1 MAQPPWF
8 EFLKDK
14 HLLWIAHEWDHYAD
28 ELAAWAMERLV
39 NRRDVWSQYTLSK
52 GEVRV
57 YMLPVPELRKLG
69 TDMVTVEKLK
79 RHFSGKQV
87 QHLIGLH
94 SISDHSTAKWF
105 AIDIDLHDEKA
116 INAGE
121 LARANFSAA
130 LEWATRL
137 QADGFDPW
145 LTDSNGVGGYHV
157 WALLDKEYPL
167 ADVYD
172 YVNDIRSDY
181 ASFGLLKKPEM
192 FPPRREVE
200 KDSLP
205 YTLRLPGRHPRRA
218 HYNRIWNFDPIGET
232 QWLEGG
238 EAIEAMIATVPAPL
252 PKKARRRPTK
262 LREVAP
268 KPVTKI
274 PKTKKQRVCLDLD
287 GVLAEY
293 HGWEGPEN
301 IGPPLPG
308 ALEFARSIAK
318 LADIIVFTGRC
329 SEEPGDRDVVQSLS
343 PGQMRIKVVD
353 WLEKHG
359 FPFADVYI
367 GQGKPRVAA
376 FIDDRAVPCSPQSNP
391 TAFKDAQKALRE
403 LLKRKPATAKVKEP
417 KFNIRRGKVE

>member
-1 MAQPPWF
+1 MPQPWL
-8 EFLKDK
+8 EFQKNK
-14 HLLWIAHEWDHYAD
+14 HMLWIAHEWDNYSDDLAD
-28 ELAAWAMERLV
+28 WAMERLV

-57 YMLPVPELRKLG
+57 YMLPVPERRKLG
-69 TDMVTVEKLK
+69 TDMVSIEKLK

-87 QHLIGLH
+87 GHLIGLH
-94 SISDHSTAKWF
+94 SISDHKTAKWF
-105 AIDIDLHDEKA
+105 AIDIDLHDETA

-121 LARANFSAA
+121 LARANFAA
-130 LEWATRL
+130 AMDWSGRL

-145 LTDSNGVGGYHV
+145 VSDSNGVGGYHV

-172 YVNDIRSDY
+172 YVDEIRSDY

-192 FPPRREVE
+192 FPPRRDVD

-218 HYNRIWNFDPIGET
+218 HYTRIWNFDPIGET

-238 EAIEAMIATVPAPL
+238 EAIETMIASKPARL
-252 PKKARRRPTK
+252 PKRAAKNRSK
-262 LREVAP
+262 LRQVAP
-268 KPVTKI
+268 KPVTNI
-274 PKTKKQRVCLDLD
+274 PKTKKQRICVDLD

-293 HGWEGPEN
+293 HGWEGADH
-301 IGPPLPG
+301 IGQPLPG
-308 ALEFARSIAK
+308 ALQFAKSLAK
-318 LADIIVFTGRC
+318 LADIIIFTGRC
-329 SEEPGDRDVVQSLS
+329 SDEPGDRDVVKGLT
-343 PGQMRIKVVD
+343 PGQMRVKVVD

-367 GQGKPRVAA
+367 GQGKPRAAA
-376 FIDDRAVPCSPQSNP
+376 FIDDRAVACSPQLNP
-391 TAFKDAQKALRE
+391 EAYADAQKNLRA
-403 LLKRKPATAKVKEP
+403 LLKRKSAKAKVKEP
-417 KFNIRRGKVE
+417 KFNIRRGKIE

>member
-1 MAQPPWF
+1 MAMPWL
-8 EFLKDK
+8 EFQNDK
-14 HLLWIAHEWDHYAD
+14 HMLWIAKEWDRHAP
-28 ELAAWAMERLV
+28 ELAEWAMERLV
-39 NRRDVWSQYTLSK
+39 NRRDVWSQYTMSK

-69 TDMVTVEKLK
+69 TDMVTIDKLK

-105 AIDIDLHDEKA
+105 AIDVDLHDEKA

-121 LARANFSAA
+121 LARSNFTAA
-130 LEWATRL
+130 LEWSTRL

-145 LTDSNGVGGYHV
+145 LMDSNGVGGYHV
-157 WALLDKEYPL
+157 WTLLDKEYPL

-172 YVNDIRSDY
+172 YANELRADY
-181 ASFGLLKKPEM
+181 AEFGLLKKPEI
-192 FPPRREVE
+192 FPPRREVD

-205 YTLRLPGRHPRRA
+205 YTLRVPGRHPRRA
-218 HYNRIWNFDPIGET
+218 HYNRLWNFDPLGEM

-238 EAIEAMIATVPAPL
+238 EAIETLIATRPAPL
-252 PKKARRRPTK
+252 PKRMRKRPAK
-262 LREVAP
+262 MREVAP
-268 KPVTKI
+268 KPVKKI
-274 PKTKKQRVCLDLD
+274 PKTKKLRVCLDLD

-293 HGWEGPEN
+293 HGWEGPDH

-308 ALEFARSIAK
+308 ALKFAKTVAK
-318 LADIIVFTGRC
+318 LADIVIFTGRC
-329 SEEPGDRDVVQSLS
+329 SEEPGDRDVVQSIS
-343 PGQMRIKVVD
+343 PGQMRIKVID
-353 WLEKHG
+353 WLEKNG

-367 GQGKPRVAA
+367 GQGKPRVHA
-376 FIDDRAVPCSPQSNP
+376 FIDDRAVPCSPQLDP
-391 TAFKDAQKALRE
+391 DAYSEAETQLRL
-403 LLKRKPATAKVKEP
+403 LLKRKPDNKTVKEA

>member
-1 MAQPPWF
+1 MAMPWL
-8 EFLKDK
+8 EFQNDK
-14 HLLWIAHEWDHYAD
+14 HMLWIAKEWDRHAP
-28 ELAAWAMERLV
+28 ELAEWAMERLV
-39 NRRDVWSQYTLSK
+39 NRRDVWSQYTMSK

-69 TDMVTVEKLK
+69 TDMVTIDKLK

-105 AIDIDLHDEKA
+105 AIDVDLHDEKA

-121 LARANFSAA
+121 LARSNFTAA
-130 LEWATRL
+130 LEWSTRL

-145 LTDSNGVGGYHV
+145 LMDSNGVGGYHI
-157 WALLDKEYPL
+157 WTLLDKEYPL

-172 YVNDIRSDY
+172 YANELRADY
-181 ASFGLLKKPEM
+181 AEFGLLKKPEI
-192 FPPRREVE
+192 FPPRREVD

-205 YTLRLPGRHPRRA
+205 YTLRVPGRHPRRA
-218 HYNRIWNFDPIGET
+218 HYNRLWNFDPLGET

-238 EAIEAMIATVPAPL
+238 EAIETLIATRPAPL
-252 PKKARRRPTK
+252 PKRMRKRPSK
-262 LREVAP
+262 MREVAP

-274 PKTKKQRVCLDLD
+274 PKTKRLRVCLDLD

-293 HGWEGPEN
+293 HGWEGPDH
-301 IGPPLPG
+301 IGQPLPG
-308 ALEFARSIAK
+308 ALKFAKNIAK
-318 LADIIVFTGRC
+318 LADIVIFTGRC
-329 SEEPGDRDVVQSLS
+329 SEEPGDRDVIQSTS
-343 PGQMRIKVVD
+343 PGQMRIKVIA

-359 FPFADVYI
+359 FPFVDVYI
-367 GQGKPRVAA
+367 GQGKPRVHA
-376 FIDDRAVPCSPQSNP
+376 FIDDRAVACSPQTEP
-391 TAFKDAQKALRE
+391 DAYSIAETQLRM
-403 LLKRKPATAKVKEP
+403 LLKRKPDAKSVKEP

>member
-1 MAQPPWF
+1 MPVPWL
-8 EFLKDK
+8 ELQKDK
-14 HLLWIAHEWDHYAD
+14 HLLWIAKEWDRYSDQLAD
-28 ELAAWAMERLV
+28 WAMERLV
-39 NRRDVWSQYTLSK
+39 NRRDVWSQYTISK

-69 TDMVTVEKLK
+69 TDMVTHEKLK

-87 QHLIGLH
+87 SHLIGLH

-105 AIDIDLHDEKA
+105 AIDVDLHDDKA

-121 LARANFSAA
+121 LARANFNAA
-130 LEWATRL
+130 MEWALRI
-137 QADGFDPW
+137 QKDGLDPW
-145 LTDSNGVGGYHV
+145 IADSNGAGGYHV

-172 YVNDIRSDY
+172 YVNEIRSDY
-181 ASFGLLKKPEM
+181 ADFGLLKKPEQ

-218 HYNRIWNFDPIGET
+218 HYTRIWNFDPNAET

-238 EAIEAMIATVPAPL
+238 EAIETLIASKPSPL
-252 PKKARRRPTK
+252 PRRARRRPAK

-268 KPVTKI
+268 KTAAAKR
-274 PKTKKQRVCLDLD
+274 PKTKKNRVCVDLD

-293 HGWEGPEN
+293 QGWKGPDH

-308 ALEFARSIAK
+308 ALDFARTVAK
-318 LADIIVFTGRC
+318 LADIVVFTSRC
-329 SEEPGDRDVVQSLS
+329 SEEPGDHDAVQGAS
-343 PGQMRIKVVD
+343 PGQMRIKIVD

-367 GQGKPRVAA
+367 GQGKPKVAA
-376 FIDDRAVPCSPQSNP
+376 FIDDRAIHCTPQSDP
-391 TAFKDAQKALRE
+391 KAFKNAETALRQI
-403 LLKRKPATAKVKEP
+403 LKRKAEPSIKEP

>member
-8 EFLKDK
+8 EFRQDK
-14 HLLWIAHEWDHYAD
+14 HLLWIAHEWDRYSD

-52 GEVRV
+52 GEIRV
-57 YMLPVPELRKLG
+57 YMLPIPERRKLG
-69 TDMVTVEKLK
+69 TDMVTIEKLK

-121 LARANFSAA
+121 LARANFAAA
-130 LEWATRL
+130 LEWSTRL

-145 LTDSNGVGGYHV
+145 LIDSNGVGGYHV

-172 YVNDIRSDY
+172 FVNDIRSDY
-181 ASFGLLKKPEM
+181 ASFGLLKKPEI

-205 YTLRLPGRHPRRA
+205 YTLRLPGRHPRRS
-218 HYNRIWNFDPIGET
+218 HYNRIWNFDPMDET

-238 EAIEAMIATVPAPL
+238 EAIEAMISSVPAPL
-252 PKKARRRPTK
+252 PKRMRKRPAK
-262 LREVAP
+262 LREVVL
-268 KPVTKI
+268 K
-274 PKTKKQRVCLDLD
+274 PKTKILKTKKLRICLDLD

-293 HGWEGPEN
+293 HGWEGPDH
-301 IGPPLPG
+301 IGPPIPG
-308 ALEFARSIAK
+308 ALKFARSLAK
-318 LADIIVFTGRC
+318 LADIVIFTGRC
-329 SEEPGDRDVVQSLS
+329 SEEPGDRDVVQSIS
-343 PGQMRIKVVD
+343 PGQMRVKVVD

-376 FIDDRAVPCSPQSNP
+376 FIDDRAVPCSPQLDP
-391 TAFKDAQKALRE
+391 KAFGEAEKALRS
-403 LLKRKPATAKVKEP
+403 LLKRKPAKASVKEP

>member
-1 MAQPPWF
+1 MAVPWL
-8 EFLKDK
+8 EFQNDK
-14 HLLWIAHEWDHYAD
+14 HMLWIAKEWDSYAP
-28 ELAAWAMERLV
+28 ELAEWAMERLV
-39 NRRDVWSQYTLSK
+39 NRRDVWSQYTMSK
-52 GEVRV
+52 GEIRV

-69 TDMVTVEKLK
+69 TDMVTIDKLK

-105 AIDIDLHDEKA
+105 AVDVDLHDEKA

-121 LARANFSAA
+121 LARSNFNAA
-130 LEWATRL
+130 IEWATRL

-145 LTDSNGVGGYHV
+145 VMDSNGVGGYHV
-157 WALLDKEYPL
+157 WTLLDKEYPL

-172 YVNDIRSDY
+172 YANELRSDY
-181 ASFGLLKKPEM
+181 ADFGLLKKPEI
-192 FPPRREVE
+192 FPPRREVD

-218 HYNRIWNFDPIGET
+218 HYNRLWNFDPLGET

-238 EAIEAMIATVPAPL
+238 EAIETLIATRPAPL
-252 PKKARRRPTK
+252 PKRMRKRPAK
-262 LREVAP
+262 MREVAP
-268 KPVTKI
+268 KPVKNI
-274 PKTKKQRVCLDLD
+274 PKTKKLRVCLDLD

-293 HGWEGPEN
+293 HGWEGADH
-301 IGPPLPG
+301 IGPPLAG
-308 ALEFARSIAK
+308 ALKFAKSVAK
-318 LADIIVFTGRC
+318 LADIVIFTGRC
-329 SEEPGDRDVVQSLS
+329 SEEPGDRDVVQSTS
-343 PGQMRIKVVD
+343 PGQMRIKVIA

-367 GQGKPRVAA
+367 GQGKPRVHA
-376 FIDDRAVPCSPQSNP
+376 FIDDRAVPCSPQNDP
-391 TAFKDAQKALRE
+391 DAYATAETQLRL
-403 LLKRKPATAKVKEP
+403 LLKRKPDNRTVKEA

>member
-1 MAQPPWF
+1 MAIPWL
-8 EFLKDK
+8 EFQNDK
-14 HLLWIAHEWDHYAD
+14 HMLWIAKEWDRYAP
-28 ELAAWAMERLV
+28 ELAEWAMQRLV
-39 NRRDVWSQYTLSK
+39 NRRDVWSQYTMSK

-69 TDMVTVEKLK
+69 TDMVTIDKLK

-105 AIDIDLHDEKA
+105 AVDVDLHDEKA

-121 LARANFSAA
+121 LARSNFNAA
-130 LEWATRL
+130 FEWAARL

-145 LTDSNGVGGYHV
+145 IMDSNGVGGYHV
-157 WALLDKEYPL
+157 WTLLDKEYPL

-172 YVNDIRSDY
+172 YANELRADY
-181 ASFGLLKKPEM
+181 AEFGLLKKPEI

-205 YTLRLPGRHPRRA
+205 YTLRVPGRHPRRA
-218 HYNRIWNFDPIGET
+218 HYNRLWNFDPLGET

-238 EAIEAMIATVPAPL
+238 EAIETLIATRPAPL
-252 PKKARRRPTK
+252 PKRMRKRPTK
-262 LREVAP
+262 MREVAP
-268 KPVTKI
+268 KPVKKI
-274 PKTKKQRVCLDLD
+274 PKTKKLRVCLDLD

-293 HGWEGPEN
+293 HGWEGPDH

-308 ALEFARSIAK
+308 ALKFAKTVAK
-318 LADIIVFTGRC
+318 LADIVIFTGRC
-329 SEEPGDRDVVQSLS
+329 SEEPGDRDVVQSIS
-343 PGQMRIKVVD
+343 PGQMRIKVID

-359 FPFADVYI
+359 FPFVDVYI
-367 GQGKPRVAA
+367 GQGKPRVHA
-376 FIDDRAVPCSPQSNP
+376 FIDDRAVQCSPQLDP
-391 TAFKDAQKALRE
+391 DAYTEAETQLRI
-403 LLKRKPATAKVKEP
+403 LLKRKPSTSKVKEP

>member
-1 MAQPPWF
+1 MPQPWF
-8 EFLKDK
+8 EFQKDK
-14 HLLWIAHEWDHYAD
+14 HLLWIAHEWDNYSD

-39 NRRDVWSQYTLSK
+39 NRRDVWSQYTVSK
-52 GEVRV
+52 GEVKV
-57 YMLPVPELRKLG
+57 FMLPVAERRKLG
-69 TDMVTVEKLK
+69 TDMVSIEKLK

-87 QHLIGLH
+87 GHLIGLH
-94 SISDHSTAKWF
+94 SISDHKTAKWF
-105 AIDIDLHDEKA
+105 AIDIDLHDETA

-121 LARANFSAA
+121 LARANFAA
-130 LEWATRL
+130 AIEWSLRI

-145 LTDSNGVGGYHV
+145 LADSNGVGGYHV

-172 YVNDIRSDY
+172 YADAVRSDY
-181 ASFGLLKKPEM
+181 ASFGLLKKPEI
-192 FPPRREVE
+192 FPPRRDVE

-205 YTLRLPGRHPRRA
+205 YTLRLPGRHPRRP
-218 HYNRIWNFDPIGET
+218 HYNRIWNFDPLGET

-238 EAIEAMIATVPAPL
+238 EAIEAMIACKPSPL
-252 PKKARRRPTK
+252 PRTATKPRSK
-262 LREVAP
+262 LRQVAP

-274 PKTKKQRVCLDLD
+274 PKTKRRRICLDLD

-293 HGWEGPEN
+293 NGWEGSDH
-301 IGPPLPG
+301 IGPPIPG

-318 LADIIVFTGRC
+318 LADIVIFTGRC
-329 SEEPGDRDVVQSLS
+329 SDEAGDRDVVKGLT
-343 PGQMRIKVVD
+343 PGQMRIRVVD

-376 FIDDRAVPCSPQSNP
+376 FIDDRAIRCSPQSDP
-391 TAFKDAQKALRE
+391 SAFEEAQAALRS
-403 LLKRKPATAKVKEP
+403 LLKRKPVKANVKEP
-417 KFNIRRGKVE
+417 KFNIRRGKIE

>member
-1 MAQPPWF
+1 MPQPWF
-8 EFLKDK
+8 EFQKNK
-14 HLLWIAHEWDHYAD
+14 HLLWIAHEWDNYSD
-28 ELAAWAMERLV
+28 DLAAWAMERLV

-57 YMLPVPELRKLG
+57 YMLPIPERRKLG
-69 TDMVTVEKLK
+69 TDMVSIEKLK

-94 SISDHSTAKWF
+94 SISDHKTAKWF
-105 AIDIDLHDEKA
+105 AIDIDLHDETA

-121 LARANFSAA
+121 LARANFAA
-130 LEWATRL
+130 AMDWSGRL

-145 LTDSNGVGGYHV
+145 VSDSNGVGGYHI

-172 YVNDIRSDY
+172 YVDEIRSDY

-192 FPPRREVE
+192 FPPRRDVD

-218 HYNRIWNFDPIGET
+218 HYTRIWNFDPLGET

-238 EAIEAMIATVPAPL
+238 EAIETMIASKPSPL
-252 PKKARRRPTK
+252 PKRAGKTRSK

-293 HGWEGPEN
+293 HGWEGPDH

-308 ALEFARSIAK
+308 ALQFARSVAK
-318 LADIIVFTGRC
+318 LADIVIFTGRC
-329 SEEPGDRDVVQSLS
+329 SDEPGERDIVKGLT
-343 PGQMRIKVVD
+343 PGQMRVKVVD
-353 WLEKHG
+353 WLEKNG

-367 GQGKPRVAA
+367 GQGKPRAAA
-376 FIDDRAVPCSPQSNP
+376 FIDDRAVACSPQLNP
-391 TAFKDAQKALRE
+391 DAYAEAQTNLRA
-403 LLKRKPATAKVKEP
+403 LLKRKSAKAKVKEP
-417 KFNIRRGKVE
+417 KFNIRRGKIE

>member
-1 MAQPPWF
+1 MAVPWL
-8 EFLKDK
+8 EFQNDK
-14 HLLWIAHEWDHYAD
+14 HMLWIAKEWDSYAP
-28 ELAAWAMERLV
+28 ELAEWAMERLV
-39 NRRDVWSQYTLSK
+39 NRRDVWSQYTMSK
-52 GEVRV
+52 GEIRV

-69 TDMVTVEKLK
+69 TDMVTIDKLK

-105 AIDIDLHDEKA
+105 AVDVDLHDEKA

-121 LARANFSAA
+121 LARSNFNAA
-130 LEWATRL
+130 IEWATRL

-145 LTDSNGVGGYHV
+145 VMDSNGVGGYHV
-157 WALLDKEYPL
+157 WTLLDKEHPL

-172 YVNDIRSDY
+172 YANELRSDY
-181 ASFGLLKKPEM
+181 ADFGLLKKPEI
-192 FPPRREVE
+192 FPPRREVD

-218 HYNRIWNFDPIGET
+218 HYNRLWNFDPLGET

-238 EAIEAMIATVPAPL
+238 EAIETLIATRPAPL
-252 PKKARRRPTK
+252 PKRMRKRPAK
-262 LREVAP
+262 MREVAP
-268 KPVTKI
+268 KPVKNI
-274 PKTKKQRVCLDLD
+274 PKTKKLRVCLDLD

-293 HGWEGPEN
+293 HGWEGADH

-308 ALEFARSIAK
+308 ALKFAKSVAK
-318 LADIIVFTGRC
+318 LADIVIFTGRC
-329 SEEPGDRDVVQSLS
+329 SEEPGDRDVVQSTS
-343 PGQMRIKVVD
+343 PGQMRIKVIA

-367 GQGKPRVAA
+367 GQGKPRVLA
-376 FIDDRAVPCSPQSNP
+376 FIDDRAVPCSPQNDP
-391 TAFKDAQKALRE
+391 DAYTTAETQLRL
-403 LLKRKPATAKVKEP
+403 LLKRKPDNRTVKEA